1 MEMYLEKENPL
12 KMLIE
17 SFEIYPAKITSFA
30 VIPPNINTDDRIN
43 SLIENI
49 IRQTKVKE
57 PVDQDHFEVFNCS
70 QGSDEKNQ
78 HIITEETLANI
89 DLSKILIETNGHQI
103 NENPFINENSIA
115 SEEKIKSERIDDNSN
130 KLIEEYSNNI
140 GIGQQDINAFYN
152 IFQNNNNISNKEEFD
167 EKM

>member
-1 MEMYLEKENPL
+1 M
-12 KMLIE
+12 
-17 SFEIYPAKITSFA
+17 
-30 VIPPNINTDDRIN
+30 
-43 SLIENI
+43 
-49 IRQTKVKE
+49 
-57 PVDQDHFEVFNCS
+57 DQDHFEVFNCS